1 MQRALELALLG
12 QGYVAPNPM
21 VGCVIV
27 HEDRIIG
34 EGWHQR
40 YGGPHAEVHATSSVK
55 QKELLPEST
64 VYVTLEPC
72 AHYGKTPPCCDLLI
86 AHSVKRVVVA
96 CVDPFEAVAG
106 QGIQRIQSAGIQL
119 DLGILEKEAQFLNRR
134 FFTTVRHKRP
144 YVLLKWAQTSDG
156 FLARE
161 NGDSKWISNC
171 LSRTLVHQYR
181 HEEAAILVGAG
192 TVAADDPELTTRFY
206 PGRDPL
212 RLVIEKHQLL
222 GHNYKLFEDG
232 KATLLYSA
240 IRPKGDQIHHFNGD
254 DDNWLSYILS
264 DLSERN
270 IQSVLVE
277 GGAQTLQH
285 FLDKGLWDEIRCFVA
300 PMQFGKGLAAPI
312 LPVEVEF
319 SSQNI
324 GQDKLLTAFNPV
336 FQ

>member
-1 MQRALELALLG
+1 MQRALELAQLG

-27 HEDRIIG
+27 HENRIIG

-40 YGGPHAEVHATSSVK
+40 YGGPHAEVHAISSVQ

-106 QGIQRIQSAGIQL
+106 QGIQKMKAAGIEIE
-119 DLGILEKEAQFLNRR
+119 LGLLEKEAQFLNRR
-134 FFTTVRHKRP
+134 FFTTLKHKRP
-144 YVLLKWAQTSDG
+144 YILLKWAQTADG
-156 FLARE
+156 FLARK
-161 NGDSKWISNC
+161 NGDSKWISNS
-171 LSRTLVHQYR
+171 LSRTLVHRYR
-181 HEEAAILVGAG
+181 QEEAAILVGAG
-192 TVAADDPELTTRFY
+192 TIAADNPELTTRFY

-212 RLVIEKHQLL
+212 RIVIEKHQRL
-222 GHNYKLFEDG
+222 GDNYQVFQDG
-232 KATLLYSA
+232 KPTLLYSSL
-240 IRPKGDQIHHFNGD
+240 RQNDNQVQHFNGEEI
-254 DDNWLSYILS
+254 NWLEYILS
-264 DLSERN
+264 NISERN

-285 FLDKGLWDEIRCFVA
+285 FLEKGLWDEIRCFVS